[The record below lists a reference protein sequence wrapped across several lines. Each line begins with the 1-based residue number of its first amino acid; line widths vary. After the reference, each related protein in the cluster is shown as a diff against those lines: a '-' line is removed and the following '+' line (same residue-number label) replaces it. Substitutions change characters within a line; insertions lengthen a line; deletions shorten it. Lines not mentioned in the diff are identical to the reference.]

1 MKKNTT
7 QCKWQFFTILQKLPC
22 YYYVQ
27 RYSCKQM
34 LYLMIRLI
42 TTLIRIIERTYLTFI
57 KKCLWML
64 YLLWYKA
71 LAYPYIYLYI
81 YEIYYNLYLERAYCA
96 LDKFFELKKFIRK
109 PLMHRVL
116 KIELW
121 YSMFAQN
128 RLYNFLWMAINRT
141 CSQRIARFN
150 EVDGCHYVIQIGIK
164 RLELIFRLSCVMAGE
179 IIKEH
184 LDTYTPRQR

>member
-1 MKKNTT
+1 MLDQKY
-7 QCKWQFFTILQKLPC
+7 IL
-22 YYYVQ
+22 
-27 RYSCKQM
+27 SCN
-34 LYLMIRLI
+34 I
-42 TTLIRIIERTYLTFI
+42 
-57 KKCLWML
+57 
-64 YLLWYKA
+64 LL
-71 LAYPYIYLYI
+71 LHPYHTNEISSNC
-81 YEIYYNLYLERAYCA
+81 IYYNFYLERAYCA
-96 LDKFFELKKFIRK
+96 FDKFFQTKKVYQKTIDASCAKNRT
-109 PLMHRVL
+109 
-116 KIELW
+116 W

-164 RLELIFRLSCVMAGE
+164 RLELIFGLSCVMASE